1 MWTNFHMHS
10 KYCDGKGELSE
21 YVRQAIEWKMLSI
34 GFSSHAHINTSCS
47 WCMKADQLE
56 NYLNELDAIK
66 AVTTD
71 IQIYKG
77 LEVDFVPG
85 IISVHD
91 FRQKLDYTIGSIHF
105 VDTFPDGRPWEID
118 GSHTT
123 FLEGLEKIFHGDSQA
138 AFTRYFELT
147 RQMIDDACPDVV
159 GHLDKIKIQN
169 IENKFFHEDD
179 AWYQEQLD
187 LTIDRIAT
195 RGAIVEVNSRGL
207 YQGKSSTPYPSPWV
221 LEKICKKNL
230 PVTLSSD
237 AHHPSDLT
245 NRFPELAKQLLNIG
259 FKNISILYDGSW
271 TPFSFN
277 THGIIQ

>member
-10 KYCDGKGELSE
+10 KFCDGKGELND
-21 YVRQAIEWKMLSI
+21 YVQQAIEWKMPSI
-34 GFSSHAHINTSCS
+34 GFSSHAPVNFPCS
-47 WCMKADQLE
+47 WCMKPDRLTSYLE
-56 NYLNELDAIK
+56 ELEAIK
-66 AVTTD
+66 SRTSEL
-71 IQIYKG
+71 QIYKG
-77 LEVDFVPG
+77 LEIDFIPG
-85 IISVHD
+85 IVSAD
-91 FRQKLDYTIGSIHF
+91 QFREKLDYTIGSIHF

-147 RQMIDDACPDVV
+147 RQMIDESCPDVI

-179 AWYQEQLD
+179 SWYQEQLD
-187 LTIDRIAT
+187 LTIDRIAIQ
-195 RGAIVEVNSRGL
+195 GAVVEVNSRGL
-207 YQGKSSTPYPSPWV
+207 YQGKATTPYPSPWILRKI
-221 LEKICKKNL
+221 LEKNL

-237 AHHPSDLT
+237 AHHPSDLIS
-245 NRFPELAKQLLNIG
+245 RFPELADQLLNTG
-259 FKNISILYDGSW
+259 FKTISILYGGTW
-271 TPFSFN
+271 QQFSFN